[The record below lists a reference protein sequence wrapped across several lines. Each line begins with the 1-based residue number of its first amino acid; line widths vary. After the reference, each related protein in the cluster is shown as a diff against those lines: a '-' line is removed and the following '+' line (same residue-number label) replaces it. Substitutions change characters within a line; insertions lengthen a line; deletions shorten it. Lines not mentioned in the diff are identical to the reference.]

1 MAPKTMG
8 ASAPVCPQ
16 VAIYLAKGAYT
27 ADKTTTEGPFVGASK
42 VPAVTA
48 LPASNTLQKGSYK
61 VGCRG
66 CCIGKKRLCGGPSA
80 CSMGQTTP
88 DIRCPSALPP
98 LNPPGRCLHL
108 RCTGQLRSHD
118 C

>member
-1 MAPKTMG
+1 MATKTMG

-48 LPASNTLQKGSYK
+48 LPTSNTLQKGSYK
-61 VGCRG
+61 VCCKG
-66 CCIGKKRLCGGPSA
+66 CCIGKKRLCGGPAARQQCGPNDTRHQMPLCFTSA
-80 CSMGQTTP
+80 
-88 DIRCPSALPP
+88 
-98 LNPPGRCLHL
+98 
-108 RCTGQLRSHD
+108 
-118 C
+118 